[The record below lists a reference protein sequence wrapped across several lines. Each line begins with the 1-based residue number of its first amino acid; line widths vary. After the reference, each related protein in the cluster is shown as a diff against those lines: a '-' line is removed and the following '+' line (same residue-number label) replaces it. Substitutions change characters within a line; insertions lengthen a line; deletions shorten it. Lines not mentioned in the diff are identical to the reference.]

1 MRRPIGS
8 RPSLALPAPTNRD
21 TETMSTILA
30 PHPLARACRLLG
42 ALAVLTALPQLAL
55 AACSD
60 SSSLKMQR
68 ILFNSSNT
76 VVLAHRGLWGKYAGI
91 PDMPENSR
99 GSLQTA
105 NDQCM
110 DGVELDVKLTSDGV
124 PVLLHDY
131 NLGRTT
137 TVWQHHPGVKYDP
150 ITNQGVNPSI
160 LVTPWSEVSQL
171 FLLTPDRRTAT
182 GYHVP
187 RVDELFAYYKQHNLR
202 TPMVFDIK
210 DAATVRAVRKAA
222 ESQFGV
228 ASASYVAAKVNATL
242 YTSRDAYRADGSGM
256 VGIPVFTTN
265 MLGKINVRQTI
276 SAWMSA
282 GNQTMEINV
291 KQLRGLLQSDA
302 DFIRERG
309 YRVGVFQAIPDG
321 PSAGK
326 FYQNSGACCYALS
339 DLYFS
344 YSGGRDT
351 ADNRGNLDYIVHSQ
365 AFGLITTDDPKAA
378 IRYLQAAHKHD

>member
-1 MRRPIGS
+1 MTTS
-8 RPSLALPAPTNRD
+8 CKT
-21 TETMSTILA
+21 
-30 PHPLARACRLLG
+30 HPLARACRLVGTL
-42 ALAVLTALPQLAL
+42 ALLAALPQLAM
-55 AACSD
+55 AACND
-60 SSSLKMQR
+60 STANKMDA
-68 ILFNSSNT
+68 ILFNGASKT
-76 VVLAHRGLWGKYAGI
+76 TVLAHRGLWGNYSGI
-91 PDMPENSR
+91 RDMPENSR
-99 GSLQTA
+99 GALQAA

-137 TVWQHHPGVKYDP
+137 TVWQQHPGVKYDP
-150 ITNQGVNPSI
+150 ITNQGVNPSV
-160 LVTPWSEVSQL
+160 LVTPWSQVSAL
-171 FLLTPDRRTAT
+171 FLLSPDRTTIT

-187 RVDELFAYYKQHNLR
+187 RVDDVFAYYKQHNLR

-210 DAATVRAVRKAA
+210 DAATVRAVRRAA
-222 ESQFGV
+222 EGAFGV
-228 ASASYVAAKVNATL
+228 ASGTYVAAKVNATL

-276 SAWMSA
+276 SAWM
-282 GNQTMEINV
+282 NDVQQTMEINV
-291 KQLRGLLQSDA
+291 KQLGGLLQSDA

-321 PSAGK
+321 PYAGK

-351 ADNRGNLDYIVHSQ
+351 ADNRGSLDFITRDED
-365 AFGLITTDDPKAA
+365 FRLITTDDPKGA
-378 IRYLQAAHKHD
+378 IAYLRARGKHE

>member
-210 DAATVRAVRKAA
+210 DAKTVRAVNNAA
-222 ESQFGV
+222 NKVFGV
-228 ASASYVAAKVNATL
+228 ASGSYVAAKVNATL
-242 YTSRDAYRADGSGM
+242 YTSRDAYRADGNGM
-256 VGIPVFTTN
+256 AGIPVFTTN
-265 MLGKINVRQTI
+265 MLGKINVGNVI
-276 SAWMSA
+276 SAWIEPSE
-282 GNQTMEINV
+282 TMEINV
-291 KQLRGLLQSDA
+291 KQLNGQLQGNA
-302 DFIRERG
+302 DFLRERG
-309 YRVGVFQAIPDG
+309 IRVGVFQAIPDG
-321 PSAGK
+321 PRPGE
-326 FYQNSGACCYALS
+326 FYQNSGACCYKLS
-339 DLYFS
+339 NLYYGS
-344 YSGGRDT
+344 DT
-351 ADNRGNLDYIVHSQ
+351 ADNRGDIDYVGRIQ

-378 IRYLQAAHKHD
+378 IAYLRARGKHD

>member
-1 MRRPIGS
+1 MRRPVGS

-21 TETMSTILA
+21 TETMPTTLA

-210 DAATVRAVRKAA
+210 DAKTVRAVNNAA
-222 ESQFGV
+222 NKVFGV
-228 ASASYVAAKVNATL
+228 ASGSYVAAKVNATL
-242 YTSRDAYRADGSGM
+242 YTSRDAYRADGNGM
-256 VGIPVFTTN
+256 AGIPVFTTN
-265 MLGKINVRQTI
+265 MLGKINVGNVI
-276 SAWMSA
+276 SAWIEPSE
-282 GNQTMEINV
+282 TMEINV
-291 KQLRGLLQSDA
+291 KQLNGQLQGNA
-302 DFIRERG
+302 DFLRERG
-309 YRVGVFQAIPDG
+309 IRVGVFQAIPDG
-321 PSAGK
+321 PRPGE
-326 FYQNSGACCYALS
+326 FYQNSGACCYKLS
-339 DLYFS
+339 NLYYGS
-344 YSGGRDT
+344 DT
-351 ADNRGNLDYIVHSQ
+351 ADNRGDIDYVGRIQ

-378 IRYLQAAHKHD
+378 IAYLRARGKHD

>member
-1 MRRPIGS
+1 M
-8 RPSLALPAPTNRD
+8 
-21 TETMSTILA
+21 
-30 PHPLARACRLLG
+30 
-42 ALAVLTALPQLAL
+42 

-210 DAATVRAVRKAA
+210 DAKTVRAVNNAA
-222 ESQFGV
+222 NKVFGV
-228 ASASYVAAKVNATL
+228 ASGSYVAAKVNATL
-242 YTSRDAYRADGSGM
+242 YTSRDAYRADGNGM
-256 VGIPVFTTN
+256 AGIPVFTTN
-265 MLGKINVRQTI
+265 MLGKINVGNVI
-276 SAWMSA
+276 SAWIEPSE
-282 GNQTMEINV
+282 TMEINV
-291 KQLRGLLQSDA
+291 KQLNGQLQGNA
-302 DFIRERG
+302 DFLRERG
-309 YRVGVFQAIPDG
+309 IRVGVFQAIPDG
-321 PSAGK
+321 PRPGE
-326 FYQNSGACCYALS
+326 FYQNSGACCYKLS
-339 DLYFS
+339 NLYYGS
-344 YSGGRDT
+344 DT
-351 ADNRGNLDYIVHSQ
+351 ADNRGDIDYVGRIQ

-378 IRYLQAAHKHD
+378 IAYLRARGKHD

>member
-1 MRRPIGS
+1 M
-8 RPSLALPAPTNRD
+8 LTL
-21 TETMSTILA
+21 LA

-42 ALAVLTALPQLAL
+42 ALALLAALPQLAL

-60 SSSLKMQR
+60 SSDVKMQR

-76 VVLAHRGLWGKYAGI
+76 VVLAHRGLWGNYAGI
-91 PDMPENSR
+91 ADMPENSR

-150 ITNQGVNPSI
+150 ITNQGVNPSV

-171 FLLTPDRRTAT
+171 FLLAPNRRTTT

-187 RVDELFAYYKQHNLR
+187 RVDELFAYYKQRQLR

-210 DAATVRAVRKAA
+210 DAKTVRAVSSAA
-222 ESQFGV
+222 NKVFGI
-228 ASASYVAAKVNATL
+228 ASGSYVAAKVNATL

-276 SAWMSA
+276 SAWMNS

-291 KQLRGLLQSDA
+291 KQLGGLLQSDA

-344 YSGGRDT
+344 YGGGRDT
-351 ADNRGNLDYIVHSQ
+351 ADNRGNLDFIVRDE
-365 AFGLITTDDPKAA
+365 AFGLITSDNPKAA
-378 IRYLQAAHKHD
+378 IAYLRARGKHD

>member
-1 MRRPIGS
+1 M
-8 RPSLALPAPTNRD
+8 
-21 TETMSTILA
+21 
-30 PHPLARACRLLG
+30 
-42 ALAVLTALPQLAL
+42 
-55 AACSD
+55 
-60 SSSLKMQR
+60 
-68 ILFNSSNT
+68 
-76 VVLAHRGLWGKYAGI
+76 LAHRGLWGKYAGI

-210 DAATVRAVRKAA
+210 DAKTVRAVNNAA
-222 ESQFGV
+222 NKVFGV
-228 ASASYVAAKVNATL
+228 ASGSYVAAKVNATL
-242 YTSRDAYRADGSGM
+242 YTSRDAYRADGNGM
-256 VGIPVFTTN
+256 AGIPVFTTN
-265 MLGKINVRQTI
+265 MLGKINVGNVI
-276 SAWMSA
+276 SAWIEPSE
-282 GNQTMEINV
+282 TMEINV
-291 KQLRGLLQSDA
+291 KQLNGQLQGNA
-302 DFIRERG
+302 DFLRERG
-309 YRVGVFQAIPDG
+309 IRVGVFQAIPDG
-321 PSAGK
+321 PRPGE
-326 FYQNSGACCYALS
+326 FYQNSGACCYKLS
-339 DLYFS
+339 NLYYGS
-344 YSGGRDT
+344 DT
-351 ADNRGNLDYIVHSQ
+351 ADNRGDIDYVGRIQ

-378 IRYLQAAHKHD
+378 IAYLRARGKHD

>member
-1 MRRPIGS
+1 MTASSVI
-8 RPSLALPAPTNRD
+8 
-21 TETMSTILA
+21 
-30 PHPLARACRLLG
+30 HPLARACRLMG
-42 ALAVLTALPQLAL
+42 ALVALAALPQWAM
-55 AACSD
+55 ASCSD
-60 SSSLKMQR
+60 SADAKMR
-68 ILFNSSNT
+68 AILFNGGSNT

-91 PDMPENSR
+91 ADMPENSR
-99 GSLQTA
+99 GSLQVA

-137 TVWQHHPGVKYDP
+137 TVWQQHPGVKYDP

-160 LVTPWSEVSQL
+160 LVTPWSQVSQL
-171 FLLTPDRRTAT
+171 FLLTPDRRATT

-210 DAATVRAVRKAA
+210 DAATVRAVRNAA
-222 ESQFGV
+222 NGAFGEL
-228 ASASYVAAKVNATL
+228 AGSYVAAKVKATL
-242 YTSRDAYRADGSGM
+242 YASRDAYRADGNGM

-276 SAWMSA
+276 GAWMDT
-282 GNQTMEINV
+282 GRQTMEINV
-291 KQLRGLLQSDA
+291 KQLGGLLQSDA
-302 DFIRERG
+302 DFIHERD

-321 PSAGK
+321 PSPGK

-344 YSGGRDT
+344 YAGGRDT
-351 ADNRGNLDYIVHSQ
+351 ADNRGDLDFIVRQ
-365 AFGLITTDDPKAA
+365 EAFGLITTDDPKTAMA
-378 IRYLQAAHKHD
+378 YLRARGKHD

>member
-1 MRRPIGS
+1 MP
-8 RPSLALPAPTNRD
+8 
-21 TETMSTILA
+21 TILA

-42 ALAVLTALPQLAL
+42 ALAVLAALPQLAS

-60 SSSLKMQR
+60 SSDVKMRR

-76 VVLAHRGLWGKYAGI
+76 MVLAHRGLWGKYAGI

-99 GSLQTA
+99 GSLQIA

-137 TVWQHHPGVKYDP
+137 TVWQQHPGVKYDP
-150 ITNQGVNPSI
+150 LTNQGVNPSI
-160 LVTPWSEVSQL
+160 LVTPWSQVSQL
-171 FLLTPDRRTAT
+171 FLLTPDRRTTT

-187 RVDELFAYYKQHNLR
+187 RVDELFTYYKQRQLR

-210 DAATVRAVRKAA
+210 DAKTVRAVNSAA
-222 ESQFGV
+222 NKVFGA

-242 YTSRDAYRADGSGM
+242 YTSRSAYQADGDGM

-276 SAWMSA
+276 GAWLSTGEA
-282 GNQTMEINV
+282 MEINV
-291 KQLRGLLQSDA
+291 KQLGGQLQSDA
-302 DFIRERG
+302 DFVRERDV
-309 YRVGVFQAIPDG
+309 RVGVFQAIPDG
-321 PSAGK
+321 PRAGE
-326 FYQNSGACCYALS
+326 FYKNNGECCYKLS
-339 DLYFS
+339 DLFY
-344 YSGGRDT
+344 GKDT
-351 ADNRGNLDYIVHSQ
+351 ADNRGSLDYIEREE
-365 AFGLITTDDPKAA
+365 AFGLITTDDPKTA
-378 IRYLQAAHKHD
+378 IAYLRARGKHD

>member
-1 MRRPIGS
+1 M
-8 RPSLALPAPTNRD
+8 
-21 TETMSTILA
+21 
-30 PHPLARACRLLG
+30 
-42 ALAVLTALPQLAL
+42 
-55 AACSD
+55 
-60 SSSLKMQR
+60 
-68 ILFNSSNT
+68 
-76 VVLAHRGLWGKYAGI
+76 
-91 PDMPENSR
+91 
-99 GSLQTA
+99 
-105 NDQCM
+105 
-110 DGVELDVKLTSDGV
+110 
-124 PVLLHDY
+124 
-131 NLGRTT
+131 
-137 TVWQHHPGVKYDP
+137 KYDP

>member
-1 MRRPIGS
+1 M
-8 RPSLALPAPTNRD
+8 
-21 TETMSTILA
+21 
-30 PHPLARACRLLG
+30 
-42 ALAVLTALPQLAL
+42 
-55 AACSD
+55 
-60 SSSLKMQR
+60 
-68 ILFNSSNT
+68 
-76 VVLAHRGLWGKYAGI
+76 
-91 PDMPENSR
+91 
-99 GSLQTA
+99 
-105 NDQCM
+105 
-110 DGVELDVKLTSDGV
+110 
-124 PVLLHDY
+124 
-131 NLGRTT
+131 
-137 TVWQHHPGVKYDP
+137 KYDP

-291 KQLRGLLQSDA
+291 KQLGGLLQSDA

-378 IRYLQAAHKHD
+378 IRYLQADPQARLTGAFPGPCGPVAPTPASPVVGACHHGDLLHVAVPLFVRRACAGSDCWRAVGAGRHRRFRRIPQRHHGVTDRQAGVYCTGISRACAG

>member
-1 MRRPIGS
+1 
-8 RPSLALPAPTNRD
+8 
-21 TETMSTILA
+21 
-30 PHPLARACRLLG
+30 
-42 ALAVLTALPQLAL
+42 
-55 AACSD
+55 
-60 SSSLKMQR
+60 MQR

-210 DAATVRAVRKAA
+210 DAKTVRAVNNAA
-222 ESQFGV
+222 NKVFGV
-228 ASASYVAAKVNATL
+228 ASGSYVAAKVNATL
-242 YTSRDAYRADGSGM
+242 YTSRDAYRADGNGM
-256 VGIPVFTTN
+256 AGIPVFTTN
-265 MLGKINVRQTI
+265 MLGKINVGNVI
-276 SAWMSA
+276 SAWIEPSE
-282 GNQTMEINV
+282 TMEINV
-291 KQLRGLLQSDA
+291 KQLNGQLQGNA
-302 DFIRERG
+302 DFLRERG
-309 YRVGVFQAIPDG
+309 IRVGVFQAIPDG
-321 PSAGK
+321 PRPGE
-326 FYQNSGACCYALS
+326 FYQNSGACCYKLS
-339 DLYFS
+339 NLYYGS
-344 YSGGRDT
+344 DT
-351 ADNRGNLDYIVHSQ
+351 ADNRGDIDYVGRIQ

-378 IRYLQAAHKHD
+378 IAYLRARGKHD

>member
-1 MRRPIGS
+1 MP
-8 RPSLALPAPTNRD
+8 
-21 TETMSTILA
+21 TILA

-210 DAATVRAVRKAA
+210 DAKTVRAVNNAA
-222 ESQFGV
+222 NKVFGV
-228 ASASYVAAKVNATL
+228 ASGSYVAAKVNATL
-242 YTSRDAYRADGSGM
+242 YTSRDAYRADGNGM
-256 VGIPVFTTN
+256 AGIPVFTTN
-265 MLGKINVRQTI
+265 MLGKINVGNVI
-276 SAWMSA
+276 SAWIEPSE
-282 GNQTMEINV
+282 TMEINV
-291 KQLRGLLQSDA
+291 KQLNGQLQGNA
-302 DFIRERG
+302 DFLRERG
-309 YRVGVFQAIPDG
+309 IRVGVFQAIPDG
-321 PSAGK
+321 PRPGE
-326 FYQNSGACCYALS
+326 FYQNSGACCYKLS
-339 DLYFS
+339 NLYYGS
-344 YSGGRDT
+344 DT
-351 ADNRGNLDYIVHSQ
+351 ADNRGDIDYVGRIQ

-378 IRYLQAAHKHD
+378 IAYLRARGKHD

>member
-1 MRRPIGS
+1 M
-8 RPSLALPAPTNRD
+8 PT
-21 TETMSTILA
+21 TLV

-42 ALAVLTALPQLAL
+42 ALAVLAALPQLAM

-60 SSSLKMQR
+60 SSDLKMQR

-76 VVLAHRGLWGKYAGI
+76 VVLAHRGLWGKYANI
-91 PDMPENSR
+91 ADMPENSR
-99 GSLQTA
+99 GSLQIA

-171 FLLTPDRRTAT
+171 FLLTPDRRTTT

-187 RVDELFAYYKQHNLR
+187 RVDELFAYYKQRQLR

-210 DAATVRAVRKAA
+210 DAKTVRAVSSAA
-222 ESQFGV
+222 NKVFGI
-228 ASASYVAAKVNATL
+228 ASGSYVAAKVNATL

-276 SAWMSA
+276 SAWMNA
-282 GNQTMEINV
+282 GHQTMEINV
-291 KQLRGLLQSDA
+291 KQLGGLLQSDA

-321 PSAGK
+321 PRAGE
-326 FYQNSGACCYALS
+326 FYQNSGACCYKLS
-339 DLYFS
+339 NLYYGS
-344 YSGGRDT
+344 DT
-351 ADNRGNLDYIVHSQ
+351 ADNRGDIDYVGRIQ

-378 IRYLQAAHKHD
+378 LAYLRARGKHD

>member
-1 MRRPIGS
+1 M
-8 RPSLALPAPTNRD
+8 
-21 TETMSTILA
+21 
-30 PHPLARACRLLG
+30 
-42 ALAVLTALPQLAL
+42 

-171 FLLTPDRRTAT
+171 FLLTPDRRTTT

-187 RVDELFAYYKQHNLR
+187 RVDELFTYYKQHNLR

-210 DAATVRAVRKAA
+210 DAKTVRAVNNAA
-222 ESQFGV
+222 NKVFGV
-228 ASASYVAAKVNATL
+228 ASGSYVAAKVNATL
-242 YTSRDAYRADGSGM
+242 YTSRDAYRADGNGM
-256 VGIPVFTTN
+256 AGIPVFTTN
-265 MLGKINVRQTI
+265 MLGKINVGNVI
-276 SAWMSA
+276 SAWIEPSE
-282 GNQTMEINV
+282 TMEINV
-291 KQLRGLLQSDA
+291 KQLNGQLQGNA
-302 DFIRERG
+302 DFLRERG
-309 YRVGVFQAIPDG
+309 IRVGVFQAIPDG
-321 PSAGK
+321 PRPGE
-326 FYQNSGACCYALS
+326 FYQNSGACCYKLS
-339 DLYFS
+339 NLYYGS
-344 YSGGRDT
+344 DT
-351 ADNRGNLDYIVHSQ
+351 ADNRGDIDYVGRIQ

-378 IRYLQAAHKHD
+378 IAYLRARGKHD